1 MRVLTTKQIVN
12 NRLVVGM
19 MALLLV
25 VTGPFIYMQVR
36 AGHALLRSIQITNS
50 MPLASAQYIVS
61 FTTASAGIMGS
72 VQIQICSN
80 DPFPGQPCTVPNGLD
95 MLGATF
101 SAQTGETGFSV
112 DPSSTANNIIL
123 SRLPTASASSVPVS
137 FTFDNVINPANPAT
151 YYVRLQ
157 TFASTDGTGAAT
169 DDGGLAYAVRDN
181 NLAVSAE
188 VPPFLLFCSGITIND
203 IYCNSVTG
211 NYVDF
216 GSLHP
221 TSASSATTQLL
232 VTTNGASGY
241 TTQLSGNTMISGNN
255 AITSLVTNDV
265 SRPGVN
271 QFGLNLRANT
281 TPAVGSDPS
290 GPGTG
295 QPSPAYNIPNQYRF
309 NSGEI
314 IASNALPEDTRLYT
328 VSYLLNISASQPI
341 GIYSTTISYITLA
354 NF

>member
-1 MRVLTTKQIVN
+1 
-12 NRLVVGM
+12 
-19 MALLLV
+19 
-25 VTGPFIYMQVR
+25 
-36 AGHALLRSIQITNS
+36 
-50 MPLASAQYIVS
+50 
-61 FTTASAGIMGS
+61 
-72 VQIQICSN
+72 
-80 DPFPGQPCTVPNGLD
+80 

-112 DPSSTANNIIL
+112 HPSSTTNNIIL
-123 SRLPTASASSVPVS
+123 SRLPVASASGVPVS
-137 FTFDNVINPANPAT
+137 FSFNNVINPTNPAT

-157 TFASTDGTGAAT
+157 TFASTDGTGVAT
-169 DDGGLAYAVRDN
+169 DYGGLAYAVGN
-181 NLAVSAE
+181 NNFAVSAE

-203 IYCNSVTG
+203 NFCNSVTG

-216 GSLHP
+216 GSLRP
-221 TSASSATTQLL
+221 TSASSATTELL
-232 VTTNGASGY
+232 VATNGASGY

-255 AITSLVTNDV
+255 VITSLVANDV

-295 QPSPAYNIPNQYRF
+295 QPNPAYNIPNQYRF